1 MKLRIVYAAAAALIP
16 GLAFAH
22 PGDVHT
28 HGFFAGLEHPWT
40 GLDHMAAML
49 AAGLWTSR
57 LGGRAIVAMLCATAI
72 GIAAGAALGMM
83 QGSLSLAE
91 QVTAG
96 SAVVL
101 GLLAATARA
110 PRVPIAAVLV
120 GFFCLFHGYVHAVET
135 PQQYWQPAFTAGF
148 IASMLALQLLGA
160 GLATLFSSRT
170 VLTRAAG
177 ASCAAAGVVALF
189 LLT

>member
-1 MKLRIVYAAAAALIP
+1 MKRRIIYAAAAALIP

-40 GLDHMAAML
+40 GIDHMAAML
-49 AAGLWTSR
+49 AAGLWASR
-57 LGGRAIVAMLCATAI
+57 LGGRALFAILCATAI
-72 GIAAGAALGMM
+72 GIAAGTALGVM
-83 QGSLSLAE
+83 QESLTLAE
-91 QVTAG
+91 QVTAA

-110 PRVPIAAVLV
+110 PRLPLAAFLV
-120 GFFCLFHGYVHAVET
+120 GLFCLFHGYVHAVET

-148 IASMLALQLLGA
+148 IAAMLALQLLGTA
-160 GLATLFSSRT
+160 LATLFSSRT
-170 VLTRAAG
+170 ALMRAAG
-177 ASCAAAGVVALF
+177 ASCAVAGVVALF